1 MREVKKLRDW
11 DGEIAKGFGE
21 TLSHR
26 VGGGEEEVTDSFC
39 FLFVIIIILFC
50 YFFRSVRAPESTIKS
65 NDFELESLL
74 LMDRKLARLFS
85 CCPRAWIKCSQWI
98 GFIYGLFQSKF
109 VEICLWASWG
119 QSPFYHQSIT
129 LKNLNPRP
137 GGWSKKS
144 SAKR

>member
-21 TLSHR
+21 THSHR

-39 FLFVIIIILFC
+39 FFVRYYYYYSFLLLFPFC
-50 YFFRSVRAPESTIKS
+50 ARTWEHHQIKW
-65 NDFELESLL
+65 FWILL